1 MPEDPRVVSAQA
13 PIAPADANW
22 TVAADLDLQTA
33 LALAKASTRALLN
46 LSPLAYRE
54 ISAALAEEIESLK
67 AQGDARALATAR
79 AIEQYMPRAA

>member
-1 MPEDPRVVSAQA
+1 MPEDPRDAAA
-13 PIAPADANW
+13 PEPPAADANW

-54 ISAALAEEIESLK
+54 ISAALAEEIESLR
-67 AQGDARALATAR
+67 AQGDARSLATAR
-79 AIEQYMPRAA
+79 ALEQHLPRAA